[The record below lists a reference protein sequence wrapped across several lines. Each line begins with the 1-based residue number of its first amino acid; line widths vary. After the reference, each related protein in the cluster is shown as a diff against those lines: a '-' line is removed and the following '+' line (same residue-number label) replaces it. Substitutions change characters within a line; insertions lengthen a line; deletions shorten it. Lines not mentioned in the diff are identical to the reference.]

1 MRPLQQAMPGA
12 LVELL
17 RQAPL
22 SQGKVEFA
30 WRTAVG
36 PALER
41 ATTVRLEGNV
51 LLVDASGAQWTREV
65 ARMRGMILDRLQTL
79 LGSDTVTRIEVRAPH
94 A

>member
-22 SQGKVEFA
+22 SNGKVEFA
-30 WRTAVG
+30 WRAAVG

-41 ATTVRLEGNV
+41 VTAVRLEGHV
-51 LLVDASGAQWTREV
+51 LLVEASGAQWTREV
-65 ARMRGMILDRLQTL
+65 SRASGLILDRLQTL
-79 LGSDTVTRIEVRAPH
+79 LGPDTVMKIEVRRSK
-94 A
+94 